1 MNSILA
7 LISANV
13 RLAENLAKEVT
24 GPSMADF
31 VLLKAFEISYKKYI
45 SVVAATYAQLD
56 KI

>member
-7 LISANV
+7 LIFANV

-31 VLLKAFEISYKKYI
+31 VLLKAFEICYKKYI
-45 SVVAATYAQLD
+45 SVESQMLFVTRL
-56 KI
+56 